1 MIEKLLLWL
10 RGYLLCYIKGYSI
23 ERFINLCR
31 VKGIEILN
39 LRKSSEGYVFQL
51 ALKDYRQ
58 IQPIARK
65 TKTVPYIKK
74 RYGLPFLLHRYR
86 RRKGLFIGI
95 LLFVCLIYTM
105 SLFIWD
111 ISIMGGY
118 KYTKEALLEF
128 INENKVYTGMLKSDV
143 DCQKIE
149 EKIRLQYKDISWVS
163 AEVKGTRLIIKFTE
177 TNMPIPKQ
185 EAREPSDIVATK
197 SAIVTKI
204 ITRNGTPKVK
214 IGDVIQKGDVLVSG
228 VVDVVGDFDAL
239 IRKKLVVADAD
250 IICKSYYNYNESFPL
265 EYTKKLYTGKEQVKY
280 SLQVAQ
286 KKISLYSPRISYKS
300 YDIITDEAVLKLSW
314 NFYLPL
320 RYEVT
325 TYREYVSK
333 KQVYTNEEATNIAMT
348 RLKEYLDTLV
358 ENGVDIIEN
367 QVSIQIDNN
376 TCTASGKIIVY
387 ESCWDYK
394 QIEENEWRDNNADEL
409 NGNNH

>member
-31 VKGIEILN
+31 VKGIEVCQ
-39 LRKSSEGYVFQL
+39 LRKSADGYLFQL
-51 ALKDYRQ
+51 TLKDYRK
-58 IQPIARK
+58 IRPIARK

-74 RYGLPFLLHRYR
+74 RYGMPFLLHRYR
-86 RRKGLFIGI
+86 RRKGLFLGI
-95 LLFVCLIYTM
+95 LLFLCLLYVM

-111 ISIMGGY
+111 ISIVGGY

-128 INENKVYTGMLKSDV
+128 INETKVYSGMLKSDV

-149 EKIRLQYKDISWVS
+149 EDIRLKYSDISWVS

-185 EAREPSDIVATK
+185 EAREPSNIVATK
-197 SAIVTKI
+197 PGIVTSI

-214 IGDVIQKGDVLVSG
+214 IGDVIKEGDILVSG
-228 VVDVVGDFDAL
+228 VVDVVGDFDTL

-250 IICKSYYNYNESFPL
+250 IICKSYYNYKESFPL
-265 EYTKKLYTGKEQVKY
+265 QYTKKLYTGKEKVKY
-280 SLQVAQ
+280 GLQVFN
-286 KKISLYSPRISYKS
+286 KKISLYNPRISYKS
-300 YDIITDEAVLKLSW
+300 YDIITDEAVLKFSW

-320 RYEVT
+320 RYQVT
-325 TYREYVSK
+325 TYREYVSNN
-333 KQVYTNEEATNIAMT
+333 QRYTEEEATNIAMT
-348 RLKEYLDTLV
+348 RLKEYLDTLTQ
-358 ENGVDIIEN
+358 NGVEIIEN
-367 QVSIQIDNN
+367 KVSIQIDNN

-387 ESCWDYK
+387 ESCWAYK